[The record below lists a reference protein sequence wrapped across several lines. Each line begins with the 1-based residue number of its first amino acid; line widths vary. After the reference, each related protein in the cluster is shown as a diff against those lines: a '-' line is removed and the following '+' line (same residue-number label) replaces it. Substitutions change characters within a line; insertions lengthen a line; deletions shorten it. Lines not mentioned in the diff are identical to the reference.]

1 MGPRA
6 ASFMKLQLWSFG
18 KTHESYIREGMELFQ
33 ERINHYCDFEFKLF
47 SAGKNTASL
56 SPEELKKKEAR
67 ILLAALEPRQ
77 HLIAL
82 DERGK
87 ALSTLQFADLLDK
100 QRISGSTTLVFLIGG
115 AYGLDESVLLKARQI
130 LSISR
135 FTFPHQLVRLIM
147 AEQIYRAFTVLNH
160 EKYHHQ

>member
-1 MGPRA
+1 MGFLA
-6 ASFMKLQLWSFG
+6 ANFMKVQLWSFG
-18 KTHESYIREGMELFQ
+18 KAHESYIREGMELFQ
-33 ERINHYCDFEFKLF
+33 ERINHYCEFEFKLL
-47 SAGKNTASL
+47 SAGKNTAKL
-56 SPEELKKKEAR
+56 SPNELKKKEAR

-87 ALSTLQFADLLDK
+87 MLNTLQFADLLEK
-100 QRISGSTTLVFLIGG
+100 QRTSGAAPLVFLIGG
-115 AYGLDESVLLKARQI
+115 AYGLDESILLKARHI
-130 LSISR
+130 LAISQ